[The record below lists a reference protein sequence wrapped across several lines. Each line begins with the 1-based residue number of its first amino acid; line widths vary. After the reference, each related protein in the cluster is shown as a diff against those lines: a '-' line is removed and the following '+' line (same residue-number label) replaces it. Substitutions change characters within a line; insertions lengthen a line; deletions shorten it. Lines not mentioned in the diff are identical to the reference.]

1 LLVTTQEKLVKST
14 QADSAAPMYT
24 DMELTGE
31 SVESKQPTHW
41 GRDLRS
47 RAGVVGEL
55 FGFLWKVRLWW
66 MIPMMVVLLLF
77 FFIFIFGASTP
88 LAPFIYSLR

>member
-1 LLVTTQEKLVKST
+1 MTTQEKMIKRADAEST
-14 QADSAAPMYT
+14 APMYT
-24 DMELTGE
+24 DMELAE
-31 SVESKQPTHW
+31 SASEPKAQTDW
-41 GRDLRS
+41 RRDLRS

-77 FFIFIFGASTP
+77 FFVFIFGASTP

>member
-1 LLVTTQEKLVKST
+1 VTIRDKLVKSA
-14 QADSAAPMYT
+14 QDDSAAPMYT
-24 DMELTGE
+24 DMELADE
-31 SVESKQPTHW
+31 AAESKQPIHW

-55 FGFLWKVRLWW
+55 FGFLWRVRLWW

>member
-1 LLVTTQEKLVKST
+1 MQEKLIQSA
-14 QADSAAPMYT
+14 QAESATPMYT
-24 DMELTGE
+24 DMELEGAPAET
-31 SVESKQPTHW
+31 KAQTNW
-41 GRDLRS
+41 RRDLQS

-55 FGFLWKVRLWW
+55 FSFLWKVRLWW
-66 MIPMMVVLLLF
+66 MIPMVVVLLLF

>member
-1 LLVTTQEKLVKST
+1 MTAQDKLVESA

-24 DMELTGE
+24 DMELAGE
-31 SVESKQPTHW
+31 AAESKQPIHW

-47 RAGVVGEL
+47 RASVIGEL
-55 FGFLWKVRLWW
+55 FGFLWKMRLWW

-77 FFIFIFGASTP
+77 FFIFILGASTP